1 MQLKSLS
8 YSSRARLDL
17 DAQDISDIH
26 ETARHLNA
34 IDGVTGLLVFDG
46 IRFFQIFEG
55 AQSAIDDLLE
65 RLLRDPRHSSLEVID
80 DRFVAARSF
89 PGWSMELVQVK
100 AGHIEARDEVMSILP
115 DTVGPEIRRIAVRMA
130 EEIAVSL

>member
-17 DAQDISDIH
+17 DARDISDIH

-46 IRFFQIFEG
+46 IRFFQIIEG

-65 RLLRDPRHSSLEVID
+65 RLLRDPRHTSLEVID
-80 DRFVAARSF
+80 QRFVTARSF
-89 PGWSMELVQVK
+89 PDWSMELVQVK
-100 AGHIEARDEVMSILP
+100 AGHIEARDEVVSILP
-115 DTVGPEIRRIAVRMA
+115 DTVGSEIRRIAVRMA
-130 EEIAVSL
+130 GEMAVSL